1 MIWIVTIL
9 ATLMYLGFGVIYAAG
24 FSKRKH
30 FRWSMLITA
39 AAIFLTQAGMFF
51 WLQAENYVGATI
63 WMGLGYILMMLALW
77 VNVRI
82 TWTVASYYAVWASCT
97 WYLAYEVSMV
107 CCYLLNKRWGI
118 PTSVFPAVLFLVGA
132 IGVIV
137 CRYTVAI
144 WIPEDKR
151 FLIGPRQ
158 LTSALVLLGMQGYLF
173 LWFVEQCSGI
183 QNELLQGG
191 DWFGILQ
198 MQILCVVVLYLQNE
212 LFKKSAMRQARLV
225 SDLLWRQQKEHY
237 RIAKENIDIINRKC
251 HDLKHQISALRDMCT
266 KEEREKYIEE
276 IQDSIQIYEAMV
288 KTGNDV
294 LDTILTEKSLACKAN
309 NIVVSCVADGEGLEF
324 LHPVDLYT
332 IFGNAMDN
340 AIECVKHFKEKEKR
354 QIDVLIHRQH
364 QFLIVQIMNPVE
376 RELEFEDNLPVTTKH
391 DKDYHGYGLRSIKNT
406 VKKYNGVF
414 QVKIKDGCFC
424 LKILFPVKKEW
435 EKVPM
440 D

>member
-158 LTSALVLLGMQGYLF
+158 LTSALVLLGNA
-173 LWFVEQCSGI
+173 GI
-183 QNELLQGG
+183 SV
-191 DWFGILQ
+191 F
-198 MQILCVVVLYLQNE
+198 
-212 LFKKSAMRQARLV
+212 
-225 SDLLWRQQKEHY
+225 
-237 RIAKENIDIINRKC
+237 
-251 HDLKHQISALRDMCT
+251 
-266 KEEREKYIEE
+266 
-276 IQDSIQIYEAMV
+276 MV
-288 KTGNDV
+288 CGAV
-294 LDTILTEKSLACKAN
+294 
-309 NIVVSCVADGEGLEF
+309 
-324 LHPVDLYT
+324 
-332 IFGNAMDN
+332 
-340 AIECVKHFKEKEKR
+340 
-354 QIDVLIHRQH
+354 
-364 QFLIVQIMNPVE
+364 
-376 RELEFEDNLPVTTKH
+376 
-391 DKDYHGYGLRSIKNT
+391 
-406 VKKYNGVF
+406 
-414 QVKIKDGCFC
+414 
-424 LKILFPVKKEW
+424 
-435 EKVPM
+435 
-440 D
+440 

>member
-1 MIWIVTIL
+1 MT
-9 ATLMYLGFGVIYAAG
+9 
-24 FSKRKH
+24 
-30 FRWSMLITA
+30 
-39 AAIFLTQAGMFF
+39 
-51 WLQAENYVGATI
+51 
-63 WMGLGYILMMLALW
+63 
-77 VNVRI
+77 
-82 TWTVASYYAVWASCT
+82 
-97 WYLAYEVSMV
+97 
-107 CCYLLNKRWGI
+107 
-118 PTSVFPAVLFLVGA
+118 
-132 IGVIV
+132 
-137 CRYTVAI
+137 
-144 WIPEDKR
+144 
-151 FLIGPRQ
+151 
-158 LTSALVLLGMQGYLF
+158 
-173 LWFVEQCSGI
+173 
-183 QNELLQGG
+183 
-191 DWFGILQ
+191 
-198 MQILCVVVLYLQNE
+198 
-212 LFKKSAMRQARLV
+212 
-225 SDLLWRQQKEHY
+225 
-237 RIAKENIDIINRKC
+237 
-251 HDLKHQISALRDMCT
+251 
-266 KEEREKYIEE
+266 E